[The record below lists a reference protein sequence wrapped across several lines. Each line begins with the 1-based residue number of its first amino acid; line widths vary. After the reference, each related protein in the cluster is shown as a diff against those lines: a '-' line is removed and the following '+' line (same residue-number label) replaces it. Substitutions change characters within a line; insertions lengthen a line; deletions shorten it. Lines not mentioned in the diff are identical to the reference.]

1 MLGGMLLCAPAH
13 ACSVPV
19 FRYALERWE
28 ADAYRVTVAYD
39 GALSPESQALLDGL
53 TQESLDP
60 ESPVNLVVTT
70 SDLAS
75 AAEDF
80 LQDVAG
86 GLPVGEGPQLILRHP
101 HGAAGEG
108 IVWAAPLSSA
118 SVAALTG
125 SPARREIAGRILRGE
140 AAVWILLEGGSKD
153 EDEKAAS
160 LLHAQLTRLE
170 KMLSGPARPYGASA
184 TANQE
189 EAADLP
195 PAAPASDDVFP
206 QPQVS
211 FSMLRV
217 SRHDPRE
224 AVLRSMLLAS
234 EPDLDEYPDQPI
246 AFAVFGRGRVLYAL
260 VGRGINSENVEK
272 ACRFLAGPCAC
283 DIKAKSSGIDLLI
296 VADWQ
301 SAVSGEAL
309 TEVPE
314 SPLTGVL
321 PLPAAQG
328 PLQPPA
334 PRETAEV
341 ADAGGSTG
349 GLVRNT
355 VGVLAAA
362 CVLAAVGAA
371 VLRLRQ
377 NRARQRAS
385 QGWRGTEEEQE
396 T

>member
-1 MLGGMLLCAPAH
+1 MGVASRFRFAAPVLMLGGMLLCAPAH

-28 ADAYRVTVAYD
+28 ADAYRVTVAHD
-39 GALSPESQALLDGL
+39 GALSPEARALLDGL
-53 TQESLDP
+53 TQKSLDP
-60 ESPVNLVVTT
+60 EKPVNLVVTT

-75 AAEDF
+75 AAEDSS
-80 LQDVAG
+80 LGVTGGQPAG
-86 GLPVGEGPQLILRHP
+86 QGPQLILRYP
-101 HGAAGEG
+101 DGAAREG
-108 IVWAAPLSSA
+108 VIWSAPLSGA

-140 AAVWILLEGGSKD
+140 AAVWILLEAGSKD

-160 LLHAQLTRLE
+160 LLHAQLTGLG
-170 KMLSGPARPYGASA
+170 KMLAGPARPYGASGP
-184 TANQE
+184 E
-189 EAADLP
+189 
-195 PAAPASDDVFP
+195 DVCP
-206 QPQVS
+206 QGPVS

-224 AVLRSMLLAS
+224 AVLRSTLLAS
-234 EPDLDEYPDQPI
+234 EPDLDQYPDQPI
-246 AFAVFGRGRVLYAL
+246 AFAIFGRGRVLYAL
-260 VGRGINSENVEK
+260 VGRGINSENVEE

-283 DIKAKSSGIDLLI
+283 DIKAKSPGIDLL
-296 VADWQ
+296 VAADWQ

-314 SPLTGVL
+314 LPLTGVL
-321 PLPAAQG
+321 PLPAALA

-334 PRETAEV
+334 PRETAQVAEV
-341 ADAGGSTG
+341 AGGSG
-349 GLVRNT
+349 GALARNT
-355 VGVLAAA
+355 AIVLAAA
-362 CVLAAVGAA
+362 CVLAAMGAA

-377 NRARQRAS
+377 NRARGRAS
-385 QGWRGTEEEQE
+385 QEWRRTGEEHE